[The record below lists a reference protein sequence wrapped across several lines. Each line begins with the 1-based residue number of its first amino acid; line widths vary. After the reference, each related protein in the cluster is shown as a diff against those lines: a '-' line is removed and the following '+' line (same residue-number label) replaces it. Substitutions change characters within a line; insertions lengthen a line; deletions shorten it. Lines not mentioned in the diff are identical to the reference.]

1 MLTNCIY
8 WSCIKPVTLDR
19 SHVHQIKGEV
29 THTSIYVLGASL
41 QHHCHLAVQVVVTYG
56 QDEVNQFI
64 DLADAI
70 EEEFPEL
77 QVEGVE
83 IEQDRQGFS
92 VKTEDGKIVLERKS
106 AGPFPEASS
115 IIESLKEAGFQ

>member
-1 MLTNCIY
+1 MH
-8 WSCIKPVTLDR
+8 D
-19 SHVHQIKGEV
+19 
-29 THTSIYVLGASL
+29 VL
-41 QHHCHLAVQVVVTYG
+41 VVVTYG

-83 IEQDRQGFS
+83 IEKDQQGFS
-92 VKTEDGKIVLERKS
+92 VKTEDGKIVAERQS
-106 AGPFPEASS
+106 PGPFPEASS
-115 IIESLKEAGFQ
+115 IIESLKKAGFQ

>member
-1 MLTNCIY
+1 LPPPD
-8 WSCIKPVTLDR
+8 K
-19 SHVHQIKGEV
+19 
-29 THTSIYVLGASL
+29 
-41 QHHCHLAVQVVVTYG
+41 VVVTYG

-83 IEQDRQGFS
+83 IEKDQQGFS
-92 VKTEDGKIVLERKS
+92 IKTEDGKIVAERKS
-106 AGPFPEASS
+106 AGPFPEAST
-115 IIESLKEAGFQ
+115 IIESLKKAGFQ

>member
-1 MLTNCIY
+1 MTEEFADTK
-8 WSCIKPVTLDR
+8 STM
-19 SHVHQIKGEV
+19 Q
-29 THTSIYVLGASL
+29 
-41 QHHCHLAVQVVVTYG
+41 VQVIVTYG

-70 EEEFPEL
+70 ENEFPEL
-77 QVEGVE
+77 SVEGVE
-83 IEQDRQGFS
+83 IEKDNQSFS
-92 VKTEDGKIVLERKS
+92 VKKEDGTIVMERKS

>member
-1 MLTNCIY
+1 M
-8 WSCIKPVTLDR
+8 
-19 SHVHQIKGEV
+19 
-29 THTSIYVLGASL
+29 
-41 QHHCHLAVQVVVTYG
+41 QVVVTYG

-83 IEQDRQGFS
+83 IEQDQQGLS
-92 VKTEDGKIVLERKS
+92 VKTEDGKIVMERKS

>member
-1 MLTNCIY
+1 L
-8 WSCIKPVTLDR
+8 
-19 SHVHQIKGEV
+19 
-29 THTSIYVLGASL
+29 
-41 QHHCHLAVQVVVTYG
+41 QVVVTYG

-77 QVEGVE
+77 HVDGVE
-83 IEQDRQGFS
+83 IEKDQQGFS
-92 VKTEDGKIVLERKS
+92 VKTEDGKVVMERKT

-115 IIESLKEAGFQ
+115 IIESLRKAGYQ

>member
-1 MLTNCIY
+1 M
-8 WSCIKPVTLDR
+8 
-19 SHVHQIKGEV
+19 
-29 THTSIYVLGASL
+29 
-41 QHHCHLAVQVVVTYG
+41 QVVVTYG

-77 QVEGVE
+77 HVDGVE
-83 IEQDRQGFS
+83 IEKDQQGFS
-92 VKTEDGKIVLERKS
+92 VKTEDGKVVMERKT

-115 IIESLKEAGFQ
+115 IIESLRKAGYQ

>member
-1 MLTNCIY
+1 LVWM
-8 WSCIKPVTLDR
+8 
-19 SHVHQIKGEV
+19 
-29 THTSIYVLGASL
+29 
-41 QHHCHLAVQVVVTYG
+41 QVVVTYG

-83 IEQDRQGFS
+83 IEKDQQGFS
-92 VKTEDGKIVLERKS
+92 IKTEDGEVVAERKS
-106 AGPFPEASS
+106 AGPFPEASA
-115 IIESLKEAGFQ
+115 IIESLKKAGFQ

>member
-1 MLTNCIY
+1 M
-8 WSCIKPVTLDR
+8 
-19 SHVHQIKGEV
+19 
-29 THTSIYVLGASL
+29 
-41 QHHCHLAVQVVVTYG
+41 TYG

-77 QVEGVE
+77 HVDGVE
-83 IEQDRQGFS
+83 IEKDQQGFS
-92 VKTEDGKIVLERKS
+92 VKTEDGKVVMERKT

-115 IIESLKEAGFQ
+115 IIESLRKAGYQ

>member
-1 MLTNCIY
+1 M
-8 WSCIKPVTLDR
+8 
-19 SHVHQIKGEV
+19 
-29 THTSIYVLGASL
+29 
-41 QHHCHLAVQVVVTYG
+41 TYG

-70 EEEFPEL
+70 ENEFPEL

-83 IEQDRQGFS
+83 VEKDNQAFS
-92 VKTEDGKIVLERKS
+92 VKTEDGKIVMERNS

-115 IIESLKEAGFQ
+115 IVDSLRQAGFQ

>member
-1 MLTNCIY
+1 MLAHCVH
-8 WSCIKPVTLDR
+8 WSCIKPVILGR
-19 SHVHQIKGEV
+19 SRVHQIKGEV
-29 THTSIYVLGASL
+29 THTPIYVPGASL
-41 QHHCHLAVQVVVTYG
+41 HYCHPSAQVVVTYG

-83 IEQDRQGFS
+83 IDQDQQGFS
-92 VKTEDGKIVLERKS
+92 IKTEDGKIVAERKS

-115 IIESLKEAGFQ
+115 IIESLKKAGFQ

>member
-1 MLTNCIY
+1 MLCNTLWLLQHSDVCVNSLCVCLTN
-8 WSCIKPVTLDR
+8 TLGYTILNMTEDFADTK
-19 SHVHQIKGEV
+19 STMQ
-29 THTSIYVLGASL
+29 
-41 QHHCHLAVQVVVTYG
+41 VQVIVTYG

-70 EEEFPEL
+70 ENEFPEL
-77 QVEGVE
+77 SVEGVE
-83 IEQDRQGFS
+83 IEKDNQSFS
-92 VKTEDGKIVLERKS
+92 VKKEDGTIVMERKS